1 MPIGQLLRISTEQ
14 EEVAARYCMKQ
25 AEKPFQF
32 VDAFYL
38 VVVGLQSAH
47 TLREFA
53 RELNEV
59 SPYCI
64 FCHTYHA
71 LATHHYTSY
80 SSDFAQWVMAG
91 CNEGELAEQLGAIDV
106 RQFVELKD
114 LRAALVREVDEYLTA
129 YPTAADRPAFEPFY
143 FAETREVVQP
153 VDRRAFNLVE
163 LAEGMREM
171 SLHSLHYHFVN
182 SRLRLHL
189 RTNDFSNWIENE
201 LGFPELAL
209 QIKRVDFYT
218 NTLPEVRA
226 EILDCITPWI
236 GR

>member
-1 MPIGQLLRISTEQ
+1 
-14 EEVAARYCMKQ
+14 MKQ

-47 TLREFA
+47 TLRDFSRHLA
-53 RELNEV
+53 KV
-59 SPYCI
+59 SQLCI
-64 FCHTYHA
+64 FCHTFHS

-106 RQFVELKD
+106 RQFVELED
-114 LRAALVREVDEYLTA
+114 LRAALVQEVNEYLTVRPA
-129 YPTAADRPAFEPFY
+129 SADRPAFEPFY
-143 FAETREVVQP
+143 FSETREVVLP
-153 VDRRAFNLVE
+153 VDRQARNLGE
-163 LAEGMREM
+163 LAEGLRQM

-201 LGFPELAL
+201 LGFPELAM
-209 QIKRVDFYT
+209 QIRRVDFYT
-218 NTLPEVRA
+218 NTLPEVRD
-226 EILDCITPWI
+226 EILDCISPWI